1 MNCVK
6 CGREIESDQAFCQ
19 FCLEEMEQYPV
30 KPGTVVYIPK
40 HPEEEPEKKGGSRR
54 KANLTPEQQIRRLK
68 KRILCLRIALAALML
83 ACGLLVIAVGR
94 AVTELDFYRF
104 LGKNYSSDGTPVNRD
119 PVATA
124 VPPTE
129 YTFPEITEP

>member
-6 CGREIESDQAFCQ
+6 CGREIENDQVFCQ
-19 FCLEEMEQYPV
+19 FCLEEMEHYPV

-40 HPEEEPEKKGGSRR
+40 HPEDQPEKKSASRR
-54 KANLTPEQQIRRLK
+54 KPSLTPEQQILRLK
-68 KRILCLRIALAALML
+68 KRMLCLRIVLAILML
-83 ACGLLVIAVGR
+83 SCGLLLIAVGR

-104 LGKNYSSDGTPVNRD
+104 LGKNYSTNGEPENRD
-119 PVATA
+119 PLTTG

-129 YTFPEITEP
+129 YAFPEIEEP